1 MGSHWLH
8 PPVSCSCFPLF
19 FLLFLSSVFD
29 LCCEERGVLWPCFSS
44 GRFREC
50 RGIDQFC
57 LRNKMQ
63 VQTAG
68 MKDEASG
75 LLIWSREGPV

>member
-1 MGSHWLH
+1 MA
-8 PPVSCSCFPLF
+8 V
-19 FLLFLSSVFD
+19 FLLGAIQ
-29 LCCEERGVLWPCFSS
+29 GV
-44 GRFREC
+44 C